1 MEFFVTFGQQYAQ
14 EQHPTIEQAHP
25 DGWLVIEAY
34 SYDEA
39 RAVAARE
46 LGTRWSNIYDKDDFM
61 KDAER
66 LYPKGEVGRITADSH
81 AR

>member
-1 MEFFVTFGQQYAQ
+1 MEFFVTFGQRYAR

-25 DGWLVIEAY
+25 DGWLVIEAD
-34 SYDEA
+34 SWEEA

-46 LGTRWSNIYDKDDFM
+46 LGTSWSDLVSKDDFM

-66 LYPKGEVGRITADSH
+66 LYPKGEIGRITSA
-81 AR
+81 ANAG